1 MQHPTRRSLPVG
13 IRCDAASL
21 RMPWKSNQAGEQ
33 KSALS
38 SSICSCCRCRGV
50 CGAADRSCFEC
61 WLQIPPCPPP
71 VCAWGQGSRGVSPG
85 ASQLQAWGAAQRC
98 WAVAGCALGTFPCSC
113 VSCPQLNV
121 TARGPQDG
129 GFLQVERLRLSSSV
143 TEHPL
148 PAHGPGTRYT
158 VAVRG
163 LTAAGAG
170 AALLGEFQSNGSGKG
185 LRALPPALPCLAV
198 PPADARPRVF
208 LHRHR
213 SPS

>member
-1 MQHPTRRSLPVG
+1 MVQQIALASSAGPKFPPVLLRSALRSTRGAKAPG
-13 IRCDAASL
+13 ASL
-21 RMPWKSNQAGEQ
+21 RELP
-33 KSALS
+33 
-38 SSICSCCRCRGV
+38 SCR
-50 CGAADRSCFEC
+50 
-61 WLQIPPCPPP
+61 
-71 VCAWGQGSRGVSPG
+71 
-85 ASQLQAWGAAQRC
+85 RC
-98 WAVAGCALGTFPCSC
+98 WAVAGCVLGTFPSSS

-121 TARGPQDG
+121 TAWGPQDG

-170 AALLGEFQSNGSGKG
+170 AALLGDFQSNGSGKG
-185 LRALPPALPCLAV
+185 VRALPPALPCLAG
-198 PPADARPRVF
+198 PPADACPRLF

>member
-1 MQHPTRRSLPVG
+1 MQHPTCRSLPVG
-13 IRCDAASL
+13 IGCDAASL
-21 RMPWKSNQAGEQ
+21 RMPWKSNQPGEQ

-38 SSICSCCRCRGV
+38 SSICSCCRGV
-50 CGAADRSCFEC
+50 CGAADCSCFEC
-61 WLQIPPCPPP
+61 WPQIPP
-71 VCAWGQGSRGVSPG
+71 VLLRSALRSTRGAKAPG
-85 ASQLQAWGAAQRC
+85 ASLRELPSCRRC
-98 WAVAGCALGTFPCSC
+98 WAVAGCALGTFPSSS

-121 TARGPQDG
+121 TAWGPQDG

-170 AALLGEFQSNGSGKG
+170 AALLGDFQSNGSGKG
-185 LRALPPALPCLAV
+185 VRALPPALPCLAG
-198 PPADARPRVF
+198 PPADARPWLF

>member
-1 MQHPTRRSLPVG
+1 MG

-98 WAVAGCALGTFPCSC
+98 WAVAGCALGTLPCSC